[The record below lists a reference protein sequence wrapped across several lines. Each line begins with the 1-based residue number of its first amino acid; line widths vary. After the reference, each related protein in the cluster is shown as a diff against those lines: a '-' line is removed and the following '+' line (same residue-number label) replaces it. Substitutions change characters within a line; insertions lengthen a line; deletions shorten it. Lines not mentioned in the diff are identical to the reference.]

1 MKMANNNRNHN
12 DPYSTIVCVLCLS
25 SIAGRPPQINGFY
38 NDLAL
43 FKLSR
48 RVELNEFV
56 IPVCLPEEYENKPLN
71 SLVGQTPSVIGW
83 GTTFYGT
90 GEVK

>member
-1 MKMANNNRNHN
+1 MGGGGVTFPPDRLTN
-12 DPYSTIVCVLCLS
+12 S
-25 SIAGRPPQINGFY
+25 SSPAPLRQINGFY

-43 FKLSR
+43 FRLSR
-48 RVELNEFV
+48 PVELNEYV
-56 IPVCLPEEYENKPLN
+56 VPVCLPVEYEDRPLD

-90 GEVK
+90 YKQELFHN